1 MGWLDGSTDS
11 TYTGV
16 SKLQE
21 LLMDR
26 KPGVLQ
32 FLRSQSVR
40 HNLETEQQQ

>member
-32 FLRSQSVR
+32 LWGHKESDW
-40 HNLETEQQQ
+40 TERLN